1 LRHGRHHDGACRDG
15 AHHGSIPFAP
25 IRRHKLASFH
35 LLALLRK
42 PLAVHRNMQ
51 QARRN
56 MTPARRHLR
65 PELTRYGIVNIE
77 LAVTLI
83 LQFVILPSNFPES

>member
-1 LRHGRHHDGACRDG
+1 
-15 AHHGSIPFAP
+15 
-25 IRRHKLASFH
+25 
-35 LLALLRK
+35 
-42 PLAVHRNMQ
+42 MQ